1 VIPMDKKRER
11 DFLKVLGSKYTKDIL
26 EYIDEHGKGQYTEF
40 REFANAHILNVRLR
54 QLLKFKLIQHCM
66 VRNKLKKEWYEL
78 TERGRMALQFL
89 EEQVNL
95 IEDSGEVVL

>member
-1 VIPMDKKRER
+1 MDKKRER
-11 DFLKVLGSKYTKDIL
+11 DFLKVLGSKYTKNIL
-26 EYIDEHGKGQYTEF
+26 EYIDEHGKGQYSEF
-40 REFANAHILNVRLR
+40 REFANSHILNVRLR

-66 VRNKLKKEWYEL
+66 VRKRLKKEWYEL
-78 TERGRMALQFL
+78 TERGRMVLQFM

>member
-26 EYIDEHGKGQYTEF
+26 EYIAEHGKGQYTEF
-40 REFANAHILNVRLR
+40 REFANTHILNVRLR

-95 IEDSGEVVL
+95 IEDCEVVL

>member
-1 VIPMDKKRER
+1 M
-11 DFLKVLGSKYTKDIL
+11 
-26 EYIDEHGKGQYTEF
+26 
-40 REFANAHILNVRLR
+40 NVRLR

-66 VRNKLKKEWYEL
+66 VRKRLKKEWYEL
-78 TERGRMALQFL
+78 TERGRMVLQFM

>member
-1 VIPMDKKRER
+1 MDKQRER

-26 EYIDEHGKGQYTEF
+26 EYIVEHGKGQYTEF

-54 QLLKFKLIQHCM
+54 QLLKFKLVEHCM
-66 VRNKLKKEWYEL
+66 VRNKLKKGWYEL

-95 IEDSGEVVL
+95 IEDSGEVGL